1 MSESKFDKYI
11 VKDIKAQ
18 PQDIHPDVMHRMA
31 WLDETVCHGAPYF
44 ESVFVL
50 KDIPN
55 GPGEHCH
62 EFDEFLGCMSADPTT
77 EDLGCTVQVY
87 IEGEL
92 HEFTK
97 NFVIYVPPGTKH
109 CPLNFLNVT
118 RPVINYSGGPNV
130 EYLRKYEDGTYRVN

>member
-1 MSESKFDKYI
+1 MSESKYEKYI
-11 VKDIKAQ
+11 VRDIKLQ
-18 PQDIHPDVMHRMA
+18 PQDVRPDVMTRGA
-31 WLDETVCHGAPYF
+31 WLDETVCAGAPYY
-44 ESVFVL
+44 EAVWVK

-62 EFDEFLGCMSADPTT
+62 EFDEFLGCMGNDPDSD
-77 EDLGCTVQVY
+77 ELGCTVQVY

-92 HEFTK
+92 FEFTK
-97 NFVIYVPPGTKH
+97 NFVVYVPAGTKH